1 MPVKRRVS
9 KRGKLVLTD
18 RAKKIWRSGKGKEL
32 VVLIPSGDGM
42 VCSAELAA
50 KFGVFPLFMMLK
62 LDELVAAL
70 SQTKIERPTIAKFN

>member
-18 RAKKIWRSGKGKEL
+18 RAKEIWRSGKGKEL

-42 VCSAELAA
+42 VCHDELAA
-50 KFGVFPLFMMLK
+50 ELGVPPLIMMPK

-70 SQTKIERPTIAKFN
+70 SQT

>member
-18 RAKKIWRSGKGKEL
+18 RAKEIWRSGKGKEL

-42 VCSAELAA
+42 VVYKKSPSKYVRAGSGLI
-50 KFGVFPLFMMLK
+50 GPSLG
-62 LDELVAAL
+62 
-70 SQTKIERPTIAKFN
+70 

>member
-9 KRGKLVLTD
+9 KRGKLVVTD

-42 VCSAELAA
+42 LVNDELAA
-50 KFGVFPLFMMLK
+50 ELGVPPLIMMPK

-70 SQTKIERPTIAKFN
+70 SQT